1 MKSFFDRFLEAV
13 KHLTPKQITMI
24 IMCVMLTVTVIM
36 ATVVVVKVSPVLGAL
51 LGTPAETVP
60 TEPTVETTVPP
71 TTEPVTT
78 TTPEAT
84 NPAHVHKYDTLS
96 KEVKPTCTS
105 TGYKIY
111 ACKCGSTEMR
121 DTTNALGHSYGPSKL
136 VSPTCTEGGYTYRK
150 CTACDYEEK
159 KDETDPLEHDLQLE
173 KKIEA
178 TCTEGGYSLYKCS
191 RANCDYEEKQDETN
205 ALGHKWDKGK
215 PVDPT
220 CDKPGYTPYT
230 CANTGC
236 KEIKQED
243 PKAALG
249 HKWEGAVWKVTTD
262 PKKGDPGEQTR
273 TCTNTGC
280 TEPETRPCPLSSNTT
295 MVEASDRDKYT
306 VSVVAKD
313 KKNKTVV
320 VYSYTVTDY
329 GKFKDMGDM
338 GFEYDEESGLIITFV
353 DKNKNT
359 QTHAWT
365 EKVENLFISAEG
377 KVTATDPGPAQEDPT
392 ETTQASDPTDPS
404 QPQGGTNE

>member
-136 VSPTCTEGGYTYRK
+136 VSATCTEGGYTYRK
-150 CTACDYEEK
+150 CNACDYEEK

-173 KKIEA
+173 KKVEA
-178 TCTEGGYSLYKCS
+178 TCTEGGHSLYKCS
-191 RANCDYEEKQDETN
+191 RANCDYEEKQDETD
-205 ALGHKWDKGK
+205 ALGHKWDKGTVVK
-215 PVDPT
+215 PT
-220 CDKPGYTPYT
+220 CEEAGYTEYKCT
-230 CANTGC
+230 NTGC
-236 KEIKQED
+236 KETKQED

-249 HKWEGAVWKVTTD
+249 HKWDTTWKVTTD
-262 PKKGDPGEQTR
+262 PKKGDPGEQSR
-273 TCTNTGC
+273 GCTNSGC
-280 TEPETRPCPLSSNTT
+280 TEKETRPCPLSSNTT
-295 MVEASDRDKYT
+295 MVEASDRNKYT

-329 GKFKDMGDM
+329 GKFKDMG
-338 GFEYDEESGLIITFV
+338 FEYDEESGLIITFV

-359 QTHAWT
+359 QTYAWT
-365 EKVENLFISAEG
+365 DGETLFISADGE
-377 KVTATDPGPAQEDPT
+377 VTETDPGVAGNPT
-392 ETTQASDPTDPS
+392 ETTQPTDPTDAS

>member
-136 VSPTCTEGGYTYRK
+136 VSATCTEGGYTYRK
-150 CTACDYEEK
+150 CNACDYEEK

-173 KKIEA
+173 KKVEA
-178 TCTEGGYSLYKCS
+178 TCTEGGHSLYKCS
-191 RANCDYEEKQDETN
+191 RANCDYEEKQDETD
-205 ALGHKWDKGK
+205 ALGHKWDKGTVVK
-215 PVDPT
+215 PT
-220 CDKPGYTPYT
+220 CEEAGYTEYKCT
-230 CANTGC
+230 NTGC
-236 KEIKQED
+236 KETKQED

-249 HKWEGAVWKVTTD
+249 HKWDTTWKVTTD
-262 PKKGDPGEQTR
+262 PKKGDAGEQSR
-273 TCTNTGC
+273 GCTNSGC
-280 TEPETRPCPLSSNTT
+280 TEKETKPCDLTQKVKEQVGT
-295 MVEASDRDKYT
+295 GFVKYT
-306 VSVVAKD
+306 VDLSAKD
-313 KKNKTVV
+313 KKNNTVI
-320 VYSYTVTDY
+320 VYSFSVTSY
-329 GKFKDMGDM
+329 GEFENMD
-338 GFEYDEESGLIITFV
+338 FEYDAESGLIITVV

-392 ETTQASDPTDPS
+392 ETTQASNPTDPS

>member
-136 VSPTCTEGGYTYRK
+136 VSATCTEGGYTYRK
-150 CTACDYEEK
+150 CNACDYEEK

-173 KKIEA
+173 KKVEA
-178 TCTEGGYSLYKCS
+178 TCTEGGHSLYKCS
-191 RANCDYEEKQDETN
+191 RANCDYEEKQDETD
-205 ALGHKWDKGK
+205 ALGHKWDKGTVVK
-215 PVDPT
+215 PT
-220 CDKPGYTPYT
+220 CEEAGYTEYKCT
-230 CANTGC
+230 NTGC
-236 KEIKQED
+236 KETKQED

-249 HKWEGAVWKVTTD
+249 HKWDTTWKVTTD
-262 PKKGDPGEQTR
+262 PKKGDAGEQSR
-273 TCTNTGC
+273 GCTNSGC
-280 TEPETRPCPLSSNTT
+280 TEKETKPCDLTQKVKEQVGT
-295 MVEASDRDKYT
+295 GFVKYT
-306 VSVVAKD
+306 VDLSAKD
-313 KKNKTVV
+313 KKNNTVI
-320 VYSYTVTDY
+320 VYSFSVTSY
-329 GKFKDMGDM
+329 GEFENMD
-338 GFEYDEESGLIITFV
+338 FEYDAESGLIITFV

>member
-1 MKSFFDRFLEAV
+1 MKSFFDKFLEAV

-136 VSPTCTEGGYTYRK
+136 VSATCTEGGYTYRK
-150 CTACDYEEK
+150 CNACDYEEK

-173 KKIEA
+173 KKVEA
-178 TCTEGGYSLYKCS
+178 TCTEGGHSLYKCS
-191 RANCDYEEKQDETN
+191 RANCDYEEKQDETD
-205 ALGHKWDKGK
+205 ALGHKWDKGTVVK
-215 PVDPT
+215 PT
-220 CDKPGYTPYT
+220 CEEAGYTEYKCT
-230 CANTGC
+230 NTGC
-236 KEIKQED
+236 KETKQED

-249 HKWEGAVWKVTTD
+249 HKWDTTWKVTTD
-262 PKKGDPGEQTR
+262 PKKGDAGEQSR
-273 TCTNTGC
+273 GCTNSGC
-280 TEPETRPCPLSSNTT
+280 TEKETRPCPLSSNTT
-295 MVEASDRDKYT
+295 MVEASDRNKYT

-329 GKFKDMGDM
+329 GKFKDMG
-338 GFEYDEESGLIITFV
+338 FEYDEESGLIITFV

-359 QTHAWT
+359 QTYAWT
-365 EKVENLFISAEG
+365 DGETLFISADGE
-377 KVTATDPGPAQEDPT
+377 VTETDPGVAGNPT
-392 ETTQASDPTDPS
+392 ETTQPTDPTDAS

>member
-136 VSPTCTEGGYTYRK
+136 VSATCTEGGYTYRK
-150 CTACDYEEK
+150 CNACDYEEK
-159 KDETDPLEHDLQLE
+159 KDETD
-173 KKIEA
+173 
-178 TCTEGGYSLYKCS
+178 
-191 RANCDYEEKQDETN
+191 

-295 MVEASDRDKYT
+295 MVEASDRNKYT

-359 QTHAWT
+359 QTYAWT
-365 EKVENLFISAEG
+365 DGETLFVSAEG
-377 KVTATDPGPAQEDPT
+377 KVTATDPGSAGTDPSETTQPTDPT
-392 ETTQASDPTDPS
+392 ETSAPTDPS

>member
-1 MKSFFDRFLEAV
+1 MKSFFDKFLEAV

-136 VSPTCTEGGYTYRK
+136 VSATCTEGGYTYRK
-150 CTACDYEEK
+150 CNACDYEEK

-173 KKIEA
+173 KKVEA
-178 TCTEGGYSLYKCS
+178 TCTEGGHSLYKCS
-191 RANCDYEEKQDETN
+191 RANCDYEEKQDETD
-205 ALGHKWDKGK
+205 ALGHKGDKGTVVK
-215 PVDPT
+215 PT
-220 CDKPGYTPYT
+220 CEEAGYTEYKCT
-230 CANTGC
+230 NTGC
-236 KEIKQED
+236 KETKQED

-249 HKWEGAVWKVTTD
+249 HKWDTTWKVTTD
-262 PKKGDPGEQTR
+262 PKKGDAGEQSR
-273 TCTNTGC
+273 GCTNSGC
-280 TEPETRPCPLSSNTT
+280 TEKETKPCDLTQKVKEQVGT
-295 MVEASDRDKYT
+295 GFVKYT
-306 VSVVAKD
+306 VDLSAKD
-313 KKNKTVV
+313 KKNNTVI
-320 VYSYTVTDY
+320 VYSFSVTDY
-329 GKFKDMGDM
+329 GKFEGMD
-338 GFEYDEESGLIITFV
+338 FEYDAESGLIITFK
-353 DKNKNT
+353 DKNDKT
-359 QTHAWT
+359 QTYAWT
-365 EKVENLFISAEG
+365 DGETLFISAEG

>member
-1 MKSFFDRFLEAV
+1 MKSFFDKFLEAV

-150 CTACDYEEK
+150 CNACDYEEK

-173 KKIEA
+173 KKVEA
-178 TCTEGGYSLYKCS
+178 TCTEGGHSLYKCS
-191 RANCDYEEKQDETN
+191 RANCDYEEKQDETD
-205 ALGHKWDKGK
+205 ALGHKWDKGTVVK
-215 PVDPT
+215 PT
-220 CDKPGYTPYT
+220 CEEAGYTECKCT
-230 CANTGC
+230 NTGC
-236 KEIKQED
+236 KETKQED

-249 HKWEGAVWKVTTD
+249 HKYGEWKVTTD
-262 PKKGDPGEQTR
+262 PKKGDPGEQSR
-273 TCTNTGC
+273 GCTNSGC
-280 TEPETRPCPLSSNTT
+280 TEKETRPCPLSSNTT
-295 MVEASDRDKYT
+295 MVEASDRNKYT

-329 GKFKDMGDM
+329 GKFKDMG
-338 GFEYDEESGLIITFV
+338 FEYDEESGLIITFV

-359 QTHAWT
+359 QTYAWT
-365 EKVENLFISAEG
+365 DGETLFISADGE
-377 KVTATDPGPAQEDPT
+377 VTERDPGVTGNPT
-392 ETTQASDPTDPS
+392 ETTQPTDPTDAS

>member
-136 VSPTCTEGGYTYRK
+136 VSATCTEGGYTYRK
-150 CTACDYEEK
+150 CNACDYEEK

-173 KKIEA
+173 KKVEA
-178 TCTEGGYSLYKCS
+178 TCTEGGHSLYKCS
-191 RANCDYEEKQDETN
+191 RANCDYEEKQDETD
-205 ALGHKWDKGK
+205 ALGHKWDKGTVVK
-215 PVDPT
+215 PT
-220 CDKPGYTPYT
+220 CEEAGYTEYKCT
-230 CANTGC
+230 NTGC
-236 KEIKQED
+236 KETKQED

-249 HKWEGAVWKVTTD
+249 HKWDTTWKVTTD
-262 PKKGDPGEQTR
+262 PKKGDAGEQSR
-273 TCTNTGC
+273 GCTNSGC
-280 TEPETRPCPLSSNTT
+280 TEKETRPCPLSSNTT

-329 GKFKDMGDM
+329 GKFKDMG
-338 GFEYDEESGLIITFV
+338 FEYDEESGLIITFV

-365 EKVENLFISAEG
+365 DGETLFISAEG

>member
-136 VSPTCTEGGYTYRK
+136 VSATCTEGGYTYRK
-150 CTACDYEEK
+150 CNACDYEEK

-173 KKIEA
+173 KKVEA
-178 TCTEGGYSLYKCS
+178 TCTEGGHSLYKCS
-191 RANCDYEEKQDETN
+191 RANCDYEEKQDETD
-205 ALGHKWDKGK
+205 ALGHKWDKGTVVK
-215 PVDPT
+215 PT
-220 CDKPGYTPYT
+220 CEEAGYTEYKCT
-230 CANTGC
+230 NTGC
-236 KEIKQED
+236 KETKQED

-249 HKWEGAVWKVTTD
+249 HKWDTTWKVTTD
-262 PKKGDPGEQTR
+262 PKKGDPGEQSR
-273 TCTNTGC
+273 GCTNSGC
-280 TEPETRPCPLSSNTT
+280 TEKETRPCPLSSNTT
-295 MVEASDRDKYT
+295 MVEASDRNKYT

-329 GKFKDMGDM
+329 GKFKDMG
-338 GFEYDEESGLIITFV
+338 FEYDEESGLIITFK
-353 DKNKNT
+353 DKNDKT
-359 QTHAWT
+359 QTYAWT
-365 EKVENLFISAEG
+365 DGETLFISADGE
-377 KVTATDPGPAQEDPT
+377 VTETDPGVAGNPT
-392 ETTQASDPTDPS
+392 ETTQPTDPTDAS

>member
-1 MKSFFDRFLEAV
+1 MKSFFDKFLEAV

-136 VSPTCTEGGYTYRK
+136 VSATCTEGGYTYRK
-150 CTACDYEEK
+150 CNACDYEEK

-173 KKIEA
+173 KKVEA
-178 TCTEGGYSLYKCS
+178 TCTEGGHSLYKCS
-191 RANCDYEEKQDETN
+191 RANCDYEEKQDETD
-205 ALGHKWDKGK
+205 ALGHKWDKGTVVK
-215 PVDPT
+215 PT
-220 CDKPGYTPYT
+220 CEEAGYTEYKCT
-230 CANTGC
+230 NTGC
-236 KEIKQED
+236 KETKQED

-249 HKWEGAVWKVTTD
+249 HKWDTTWKVTTD
-262 PKKGDPGEQTR
+262 PKKGDAGEQSR
-273 TCTNTGC
+273 GCTNSGC
-280 TEPETRPCPLSSNTT
+280 TEKETKPCDLTQKVKEQVGT
-295 MVEASDRDKYT
+295 GFVKYT
-306 VSVVAKD
+306 VDLSAKD
-313 KKNKTVV
+313 KKNNTVI
-320 VYSYTVTDY
+320 VYSFSVTDY
-329 GKFKDMGDM
+329 GKFEGMD
-338 GFEYDEESGLIITFV
+338 FEYDAESGLIITFK
-353 DKNKNT
+353 DKNDKT
-359 QTHAWT
+359 QTYAWT
-365 EKVENLFISAEG
+365 DGETLFISAEG

>member
-1 MKSFFDRFLEAV
+1 MKSFFDKFLEAV

-136 VSPTCTEGGYTYRK
+136 VSATCTEGGYTYRK
-150 CTACDYEEK
+150 CNACDYEEK

-173 KKIEA
+173 KKVEA
-178 TCTEGGYSLYKCS
+178 TCTEGGHSLYKCS
-191 RANCDYEEKQDETN
+191 RANCDYEEKQDETD
-205 ALGHKWDKGK
+205 ALGHKWDKGTVVK
-215 PVDPT
+215 PT
-220 CDKPGYTPYT
+220 CEEAGYTEYKCT
-230 CANTGC
+230 NTGC
-236 KEIKQED
+236 KETKQED

-249 HKWEGAVWKVTTD
+249 HKWDTTWKVTTD
-262 PKKGDPGEQTR
+262 PKKGDPGEQSR
-273 TCTNTGC
+273 GCTNSGC
-280 TEPETRPCPLSSNTT
+280 TEKETKPCDLTQKVKEQVGT
-295 MVEASDRDKYT
+295 GFVKYT
-306 VSVVAKD
+306 VDLSAKD
-313 KKNKTVV
+313 KKNNTVI
-320 VYSYTVTDY
+320 VYSFSVTDY
-329 GKFKDMGDM
+329 GKFEGMD
-338 GFEYDEESGLIITFV
+338 FEYDAESGLIITFV

>member
-1 MKSFFDRFLEAV
+1 MKSFFDKFLEAV

-136 VSPTCTEGGYTYRK
+136 VSATCTEGGYTYRK
-150 CTACDYEEK
+150 CNACDYEEK

-173 KKIEA
+173 KKVEA
-178 TCTEGGYSLYKCS
+178 TCTEGGHSLYKCS
-191 RANCDYEEKQDETN
+191 RANCDYEEKQDETD
-205 ALGHKWDKGK
+205 ALGHKWDKGTVVK
-215 PVDPT
+215 PT
-220 CDKPGYTPYT
+220 CEEAGYTEYKCT
-230 CANTGC
+230 NTGC
-236 KEIKQED
+236 KETKQED

-249 HKWEGAVWKVTTD
+249 HKWDTTWKVTTD
-262 PKKGDPGEQTR
+262 PKKGDPGEQSR
-273 TCTNTGC
+273 GCTNSGC
-280 TEPETRPCPLSSNTT
+280 TEKETRPCPLSSNTT

-329 GKFKDMGDM
+329 GKFKDMG
-338 GFEYDEESGLIITFV
+338 FEYDEESGLIITFV

-359 QTHAWT
+359 QTYAWT
-365 EKVENLFISAEG
+365 DGETLFISADGE
-377 KVTATDPGPAQEDPT
+377 VTERDPGVAGNPT
-392 ETTQASDPTDPS
+392 ETTQPTDPTDAS